1 MKKSLLLL
9 LLAVAVAAP
18 MQARGRKTT
27 STEPGKYKEWGPDI
41 DQIEIVKPFK
51 LADYKAISVEP
62 FETAKAKLPD
72 RDDNSY
78 EAASKV
84 LASSTEG
91 VVQGLRGSIDQK
103 VSIDEKERHEAGTLI
118 LKATVTVMDPG
129 ARARIHHRHGRFQDQ
144 RAGLVPLLLI
154 DRHLLIDR
162 AAQPLHHTL
171 GGAGQHLRGRLVGVV
186 VAVRQLRLRRLERLD
201 GDRLV
206 VGQLERLHDLDL
218 VDVRA
223 PLLVLPRLGRRRL
236 PAAGLHRRGH
246 GHCEQQ
252 QQQRLL
258 HDFLLYCVGTATS

>member
-129 ARARIHHRHGRFQDQ
+129 SRAARYWAGFGAGAARAEIEGE
-144 RAGLVPLLLI
+144 LI
-154 DRHLLIDR
+154 D
-162 AAQPLHHTL
+162 AATGETL
-171 GGAGQHLRGRLVGVV
+171 VRFTQQRRSGVGVYGGDYQELMQRNLNAIGED
-186 VAVRQLRLRRLERLD
+186 VAAMLKM
-201 GDRLV
+201 
-206 VGQLERLHDLDL
+206 
-218 VDVRA
+218 
-223 PLLVLPRLGRRRL
+223 
-236 PAAGLHRRGH
+236 
-246 GHCEQQ
+246 
-252 QQQRLL
+252 
-258 HDFLLYCVGTATS
+258 F